1 MNDSLASDQTSAGPA
16 SSAFETALKGA
27 QEGAADAMEAAKQ
40 LIPAAGRFFENFG
53 YNSGYAVAFGV
64 VFPAALIARLFP
76 SDNPVAHGF
85 VDGAAQPS
93 IWCGNPRK
101 PARMPPHRIPCRPP
115 PEQIVKSGSSS
126 SDLEVSAAL
135 SPRGRALAP

>member
-85 VDGAAQPS
+85 VDGARAAIDLVRESKKASPDA
-93 IWCGNPRK
+93 
-101 PARMPPHRIPCRPP
+101 PA
-115 PEQIVKSGSSS
+115 
-126 SDLEVSAAL
+126 SDPVQATA
-135 SPRGRALAP
+135 